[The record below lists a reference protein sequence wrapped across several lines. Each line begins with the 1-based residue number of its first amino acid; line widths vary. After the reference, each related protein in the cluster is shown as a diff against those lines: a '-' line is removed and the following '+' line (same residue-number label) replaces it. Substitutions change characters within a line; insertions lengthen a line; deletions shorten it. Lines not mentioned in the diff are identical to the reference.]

1 LSNGWIYFY
10 DKIIYREL
18 IYNIQNESSRRELKE
33 KIEEN
38 LDDFLLK
45 TENKNYTLPV
55 SIICCPGKQNFEEKN
70 DWKNSKGFFCSQ
82 LVAAA
87 YLNMGILEY
96 DRCSLRYFPGNFSHS
111 SNLPMKSEFSLG
123 PEIIVD
129 FSK

>member
-1 LSNGWIYFY
+1 MTKSQI
-10 DKIIYREL
+10 
-18 IYNIQNESSRRELKE
+18 KE
-33 KIEEN
+33 KIEDD

-45 TENKNYTLPV
+45 TKDKNYALPF
-55 SIICCPGKQNFEEKN
+55 SIICCPGKRGFEEKN

-87 YLNMGILEY
+87 YLTMGILDY
-96 DRCSLRYFPGNFSHS
+96 DRCSLRYFPGSFSHS
-111 SNLPMKSEFSLG
+111 ADLPFKQDFSLG